1 MFNSTKGETDI
12 LDQIMRFYTT
22 KTTCRR
28 WHIAAF
34 LYVRN
39 TAYVS
44 VSTIFVMN
52 EDLTKEDTCKF
63 LESFAKQMVELTV
76 RQRSANR
83 LQWSICQKMQ
93 LFLKDETVGIKT
105 WETSRNKN
113 DEQCNVF
120 ILETAGLGQK
130 ISKND
135 NRSLCKAVCLTR
147 TWYVFSLFIKT
158 NSCFSDIDLK
168 VWWRQ

>member
-1 MFNSTKGETDI
+1 MFNSTKGDTYI

-34 LYVRN
+34 SYVRN

-63 LESFAKQMVELTV
+63 LENFAKQMVELTV

-105 WETSRNKN
+105 
-113 DEQCNVF
+113 
-120 ILETAGLGQK
+120 
-130 ISKND
+130 
-135 NRSLCKAVCLTR
+135 
-147 TWYVFSLFIKT
+147 
-158 NSCFSDIDLK
+158 
-168 VWWRQ
+168 